1 MKVNSKMV
9 RYWLGVDIMDIYE
22 SSLKMD
28 VFESSI
34 KEVIKDY
41 VDIANGKYDPT
52 LLRQDI
58 LDTWRINHGKA

>member
-9 RYWLGVDIMDIYE
+9 RYWLGVDKMDIYE
-22 SSLKMD
+22 SSL
-28 VFESSI
+28 

-52 LLRQDI
+52 LLKQDI
-58 LDTWRINHGKA
+58 LDTWRLNHGKA

>member
-9 RYWLGVDIMDIYE
+9 KYWLGAEWRDCGGIP
-22 SSLKMD
+22 KD
-28 VFESSI
+28 VIEDF
-34 KEVIKDY
+34 

-58 LDTWRINHGKA
+58 LDTWRLNHGKA